1 MKPHARKTLAAM
13 FCKTN
18 RISSADIA
26 PSTETVIASV
36 EAPFYLFLE
45 LLEPSGLADSTD
57 PVDGILITLLRRLHN
72 TTSGALTLVVLG
84 RIQEAEILS
93 RTIMESALTIQYAL
107 AQQTGHRLVKYFK
120 HYIQTERDQIKK
132 WKGELPGLNLET
144 QSDHQIRIDV
154 KLSALDGYKAFIE
167 HFARMQ
173 KTDSAGSKNWPSTY
187 DICVSLG
194 KAVDYRTVY
203 MAMCSQAHHDAED
216 ILNDFIVGS
225 STDYETRIGE
235 LEYETGN
242 FGIFLLLCS
251 LRYYLECLQQIGK
264 RYRLPTVEI
273 QSSRSFATISVLA
286 EKVSSNGFVSKELDK
301 FAPKRI

>member
-1 MKPHARKTLAAM
+1 MKHQAQKSIAAM
-13 FCKTN
+13 FSKSN
-18 RISSADIA
+18 GLDSALIA
-26 PSTETVIASV
+26 PSTETLIASV

-57 PVDGILITLLRRLHN
+57 PVDGIIITLLRRLHN
-72 TTSGALTLVVLG
+72 TTSGALTLIVHG

-107 AQQTGHRLVKYFK
+107 AQDTGQRLLKYFK
-120 HYIQTERDQIKK
+120 LYVQTEREQTKK
-132 WKGELPGLNLET
+132 WKGDLPSLSSES
-144 QSDHQIRIDV
+144 QSDHQRRIDE
-154 KLSALDGYKAFIE
+154 KLSALDGYDAFIE
-167 HFARMQ
+167 HFARTQ
-173 KTDSAGSKNWPSTY
+173 AANSLGPKAWPSTY

-225 STDYETRIGE
+225 STDYETRSTQ

-242 FGIFLLLCS
+242 FSVFLLLCG

-264 RYRLPTVEI
+264 KYGLPTVEI
-273 QSSRSFATISVLA
+273 QSSRSLATISLLA
-286 EKVSSNGFVSKELDK
+286 GKVSSNGFISNELDK
-301 FAPKRI
+301 FVWKRI

>member
-1 MKPHARKTLAAM
+1 MKPQARKSLAAM
-13 FCKTN
+13 FSKTN
-18 RISSADIA
+18 RLSAAAIA
-26 PSTETVIASV
+26 PATETIVASV

-45 LLEPSGLADSTD
+45 LLESSGLADSTD

-107 AQQTGHRLVKYFK
+107 AQDTGPRLVKYFK
-120 HYIQTERDQIKK
+120 IYVQTERDQIKK
-132 WKGELPGLNLET
+132 WKGELPGLNSES
-144 QSDHQIRIDV
+144 QSDHQHRIDE
-154 KLSALDGYKAFIE
+154 KLSALDGYDAFIE
-167 HFARMQ
+167 HFSRTQ
-173 KTDSAGSKNWPSTY
+173 PTGSVGPKTWPSTY

-194 KAVDYRTVY
+194 KAIDYRTVY

-225 STDYETRIGE
+225 STDYEARSE
-235 LEYETGN
+235 QLEYETGN
-242 FGIFLLLCS
+242 FSIFLLLCS
-251 LRYYLECLQQIGK
+251 LRYYLECLEKIGK
-264 RYRLPTVEI
+264 RYSLPTVEI
-273 QSSRSFATISVLA
+273 QSTRSLATISVLA
-286 EKVSSNGFVSKELDK
+286 EKVSSSGFVNKELDE

>member
-1 MKPHARKTLAAM
+1 MKPQARKSLAAL
-13 FCKTN
+13 FLKTN
-18 RISSADIA
+18 RLGSAHIA
-26 PSTETVIASV
+26 PATETLIASV

-45 LLEPSGLADSTD
+45 LLESSGLADSTD
-57 PVDGILITLLRRLHN
+57 PVDGILVTLLRRLHN
-72 TTSGALTLVVLG
+72 TTSGALMLIVLG

-107 AQQTGHRLVKYFK
+107 AQDTGQRLMKYFK
-120 HYIQTERDQIKK
+120 LYAQTERDQTKK
-132 WKGELPGLNLET
+132 WKGELPSLNSES
-144 QSDHQIRIDV
+144 QSDHQRRIDE
-154 KLSALDGYKAFIE
+154 KLSALDGYDAFIE
-167 HFARMQ
+167 HFS
-173 KTDSAGSKNWPSTY
+173 KTQAADASGPKVWPSTY

-225 STDYETRIGE
+225 STDYETRSTQ

-242 FGIFLLLCS
+242 FSVFLLLCS

-264 RYRLPTVEI
+264 KCRLPTVET
-273 QSSRSFATISVLA
+273 QSSRSLETISVLA
-286 EKVSSNGFVSKELDK
+286 EKVSSSGFVNKELDE
-301 FAPKRI
+301 FAPMRI